1 MVWEVLPAKQSPA
14 VLHSKGA
21 SKLTAEDTNHRLLH
35 HMILT

>member
-21 SKLTAEDTNHRLLH
+21 SKLTAGDTQ
-35 HMILT
+35 TTDYFTT